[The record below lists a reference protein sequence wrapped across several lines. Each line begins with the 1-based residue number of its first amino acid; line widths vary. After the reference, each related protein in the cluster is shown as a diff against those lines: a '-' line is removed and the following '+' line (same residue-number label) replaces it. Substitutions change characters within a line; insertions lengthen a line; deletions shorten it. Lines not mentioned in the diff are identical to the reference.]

1 MVHSQDLWLFL
12 FVFKASLGFFTVLI
26 TGCHACDKYLPEEIY
41 NAQAL
46 KYLDI
51 LKLQFATSLF
61 PTTLPQQKF
70 REFREMY
77 LTEAMFH
84 GECYWLCG

>member
-1 MVHSQDLWLFL
+1 MY
-12 FVFKASLGFFTVLI
+12 K
-26 TGCHACDKYLPEEIY
+26 P
-41 NAQAL
+41 L

-70 REFREMY
+70 REMY

-84 GECYWLCG
+84 GECYWLCD